1 MSLFWDVDRKIQ
13 QLEDLVE
20 KLEEERVQIE
30 ERNSLHVEKVRRQ
43 NAELQECCEQQRLKI
58 LELQQASKS
67 ADEIRALKG
76 RIAELEEQNNEL
88 KKQKK
93 SRASTAKP
101 TGTGAD
107 RTFSVEEM
115 EESADKVGW
124 YDFCEMCGLPNG
136 KFAGKK
142 CQPGGG
148 ALQAVLAGRHGC
160 SVGRR
165 VLACPIDKID
175 RLTRQFGSIT

>member
-115 EESADKVGW
+115 EESADK
-124 YDFCEMCGLPNG
+124 
-136 KFAGKK
+136 
-142 CQPGGG
+142 PGGG